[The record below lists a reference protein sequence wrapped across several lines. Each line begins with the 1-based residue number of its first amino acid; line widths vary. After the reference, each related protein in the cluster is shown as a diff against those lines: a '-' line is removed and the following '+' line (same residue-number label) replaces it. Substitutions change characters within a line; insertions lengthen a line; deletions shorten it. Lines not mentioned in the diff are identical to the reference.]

1 MEKIRELLTHKNKK
15 TRSMQMTI
23 SISFT
28 ILSVCCMCLLGVM
41 LYQQFTRTAENLTV
55 ENSRQLLNQT
65 TINLEDYLR
74 NMRRISDAMY
84 YTVIKNTDIGSES
97 LEDSMNLLYEANK
110 DKLVSVACYTN
121 DGKLTEASPIATEK
135 PGVDVKSQ
143 KWFQDAAGE
152 LENFHFSTPHV
163 QNLFDDPSY
172 RYYWVVSLSR
182 TVELTRNGNSMLG
195 VLLVDMNYSSIE
207 QLLEK
212 ANTDTSGEYVYL
224 MAPDGE
230 IIYHPKQNLIHM
242 GLYEENNTEAA
253 GYEDTTVKENFH
265 GEKRLVTV
273 KTISYTGWKLISV
286 VPMKSFSM
294 GMTGMRNLVVLLVAL
309 TVLAVVILNQMVS
322 ARISKPLRRLNDS
335 VKEWEAGNMNP
346 DIYIGGS
353 MEVEHLGKTLR
364 STVAQIRQLM
374 DDIVV
379 EQEEKRKSELDALQ
393 SQINPHFLYNTLDS
407 IVWMIT
413 GERYDDA
420 VFMITQLASLF
431 RISLSKGKTV
441 IKIEDEVKHARN
453 YMNIQKIRY
462 KNSFEVDFQ
471 IEEDILD
478 GCIVKLV
485 LQPLLENAIYYGM
498 EFMDGEGEIHV
509 RGYRK
514 DKDVYLEVE
523 DNGLGMP
530 EEEAAELLNGKER
543 PHKHGSGVGLVNVHS
558 RLKLRFGEAYGLVI
572 HSCPDE
578 GMMVQIHIPYIPYT
592 VETVVLLSQQ
602 KPDDTIEIDLD
613 LDELDATS
621 AELKATYQEI
631 KDYVL
636 KEFGLKVSSLYI
648 SQVKRKCGIEVGE
661 NYNLPK
667 SENARVPQC
676 PKEKED
682 AIKAALKYFA
692 MI

>member
-1 MEKIRELLTHKNKK
+1 MKKMKELLSHKRKK

-23 SISFT
+23 SVSFT
-28 ILSVCCMCLLGVM
+28 LLSVCCMCFLGVM
-41 LYQQFTRTAENLTV
+41 LYQQFSRKAENLTV

-84 YTVIKNTDIGSES
+84 YSVIKNTDIGSES
-97 LEDSMNLLYEANK
+97 LEDSMTLLYEANK
-110 DKLVSVACYTN
+110 DKLISVACYTN

-135 PGVDVKSQ
+135 NGVDVKSQ
-143 KWFQDAAGE
+143 KWFQDAASE

-163 QNLFDDPSY
+163 QDLFDDPSY

-182 TVELTRNGNSMLG
+182 TVELTRNGSSMLG

-224 MAPDGE
+224 MASDGE

-242 GLYEENNTEAA
+242 GLYQENNDMAA

-273 KTISYTGWKLISV
+273 KTISYTGWKLVSV

-309 TVLAVVILNQMVS
+309 TVLAAVILNQMVS

-335 VKEWEAGNMNP
+335 VKEWEAGNMEP

-441 IKIEDEVKHARN
+441 ISIENEVKHAKN

-462 KNSFEVDFQ
+462 KNSFEIDFQ
-471 IEEDILD
+471 IEEEILN

-509 RGYRK
+509 RGYRR
-514 DKDVYLEVE
+514 DNDVYLEVE

-558 RLKLRFGEAYGLVI
+558 RLKLRFGENYGLII

-578 GMMVQIHIPYIPYT
+578 GMMVQIHIPYVPYT
-592 VETVVLLSQQ
+592 AETQRILESG
-602 KPDDTIEIDLD
+602 
-613 LDELDATS
+613 
-621 AELKATYQEI
+621 
-631 KDYVL
+631 KDYSSVL
-636 KEFGLKVSSLYI
+636 SVRKE
-648 SQVKRKCGIEVGE
+648 ETE
-661 NYNLPK
+661 
-667 SENARVPQC
+667 
-676 PKEKED
+676 
-682 AIKAALKYFA
+682 
-692 MI
+692 

>member
-41 LYQQFTRTAENLTV
+41 LYQQFTRKAENLTV

-353 MEVEHLGKTLR
+353 MEVEHLVKTLR

-592 VETVVLLSQQ
+592 VETQ
-602 KPDDTIEIDLD
+602 KFLE
-613 LDELDATS
+613 S
-621 AELKATYQEI
+621 G
-631 KDYVL
+631 KDYSSVSASG
-636 KEFGLKVSSLYI
+636 KEG
-648 SQVKRKCGIEVGE
+648 
-661 NYNLPK
+661 
-667 SENARVPQC
+667 SE
-676 PKEKED
+676 
-682 AIKAALKYFA
+682 
-692 MI
+692 

>member
-41 LYQQFTRTAENLTV
+41 LYQQFTRKAENLTV

-530 EEEAAELLNGKER
+530 EEDAAELLNGKER

-558 RLKLRFGEAYGLVI
+558 RLNLRFGEAYGLVI

-592 VETVVLLSQQ
+592 VETQ
-602 KPDDTIEIDLD
+602 KFLE
-613 LDELDATS
+613 S
-621 AELKATYQEI
+621 G
-631 KDYVL
+631 KDYSSVSASG
-636 KEFGLKVSSLYI
+636 KEG
-648 SQVKRKCGIEVGE
+648 
-661 NYNLPK
+661 
-667 SENARVPQC
+667 SE
-676 PKEKED
+676 
-682 AIKAALKYFA
+682 
-692 MI
+692 

>member
-41 LYQQFTRTAENLTV
+41 LYQQFTRKAENLTV

-543 PHKHGSGVGLVNVHS
+543 PHKHGSGIGLVNVHS

-592 VETVVLLSQQ
+592 VETQ
-602 KPDDTIEIDLD
+602 KFLE
-613 LDELDATS
+613 S
-621 AELKATYQEI
+621 G
-631 KDYVL
+631 KDYSSVSASG
-636 KEFGLKVSSLYI
+636 KEG
-648 SQVKRKCGIEVGE
+648 
-661 NYNLPK
+661 
-667 SENARVPQC
+667 SE
-676 PKEKED
+676 
-682 AIKAALKYFA
+682 
-692 MI
+692 

>member
-41 LYQQFTRTAENLTV
+41 LYQQFTRKAENLTV

-172 RYYWVVSLSR
+172 RYYWVVSLSH

-592 VETVVLLSQQ
+592 VETQ
-602 KPDDTIEIDLD
+602 KFLE
-613 LDELDATS
+613 S
-621 AELKATYQEI
+621 G
-631 KDYVL
+631 KDYSSVSASG
-636 KEFGLKVSSLYI
+636 KEG
-648 SQVKRKCGIEVGE
+648 
-661 NYNLPK
+661 
-667 SENARVPQC
+667 SE
-676 PKEKED
+676 
-682 AIKAALKYFA
+682 
-692 MI
+692 

>member
-1 MEKIRELLTHKNKK
+1 MKKIRELLFHKRTK
-15 TRSMQMTI
+15 SMQMTI
-23 SISFT
+23 SVSFT
-28 ILSVCCMCLLGVM
+28 VLSVCCMCFLGVM
-41 LYQQFTRTAENLTV
+41 LYQQFTRKAENLTV

-97 LEDSMNLLYEANK
+97 LDDSMTLLYEANK
-110 DKLVSVACYTN
+110 DKLVSIACYTN
-121 DGKLTEASPIATEK
+121 DGNLTAAAPIATEK
-135 PGVDVKSQ
+135 RDVDVKEQ
-143 KWFQDAAGE
+143 KWFEDAAGE

-163 QNLFDDPSY
+163 QNLFDDPSF

-182 TVELTRNGNSMLG
+182 TVELTRNGTSMLG

-242 GLYEENNTEAA
+242 GLYQENNDRTAQ
-253 GYEDTTVKENFH
+253 YEDTTVKENFR

-273 KTISYTGWKLISV
+273 KTISYTGWKLVSV

-335 VKEWEAGNMNP
+335 VKEWESGNMNP
-346 DIYIGGS
+346 DIYAGGS

-364 STVAQIRQLM
+364 STVAQIQQLM

-441 IKIEDEVKHARN
+441 IRIEEEVKHAQN

-471 IEEDILD
+471 IDEDIRD

-514 DKDVYLEVE
+514 DDDIYLEVE

-543 PHKHGSGVGLVNVHS
+543 PHKHGSGVGLINVHS
-558 RLKLRFGEAYGLVI
+558 RLKLRFGEEYGLII

-578 GMMVQIHIPYIPYT
+578 GMMIQIHIPYIPYT
-592 VETVVLLSQQ
+592 TEAQ
-602 KPDDTIEIDLD
+602 KILESGKSYSSV
-613 LDELDATS
+613 S
-621 AELKATYQEI
+621 A
-631 KDYVL
+631 D
-636 KEFGLKVSSLYI
+636 
-648 SQVKRKCGIEVGE
+648 R
-661 NYNLPK
+661 
-667 SENARVPQC
+667 
-676 PKEKED
+676 KED
-682 AIKAALKYFA
+682 VK
-692 MI
+692 

>member
-41 LYQQFTRTAENLTV
+41 LYQQFTRKAENLTV
-55 ENSRQLLNQT
+55 ENSMQLLNQT

-523 DNGLGMP
+523 DNGL
-530 EEEAAELLNGKER
+530 ECRKKR
-543 PHKHGSGVGLVNVHS
+543 PQSFLTEKKGRISMAQALVWSMSTAV
-558 RLKLRFGEAYGLVI
+558 
-572 HSCPDE
+572 
-578 GMMVQIHIPYIPYT
+578 
-592 VETVVLLSQQ
+592 
-602 KPDDTIEIDLD
+602 
-613 LDELDATS
+613 
-621 AELKATYQEI
+621 
-631 KDYVL
+631 
-636 KEFGLKVSSLYI
+636 
-648 SQVKRKCGIEVGE
+648 
-661 NYNLPK
+661 
-667 SENARVPQC
+667 
-676 PKEKED
+676 
-682 AIKAALKYFA
+682 
-692 MI
+692 

>member
-41 LYQQFTRTAENLTV
+41 LYQQFTRKAENLTV

-393 SQINPHFLYNTLDS
+393 SQINPHLLYNTLDS

-592 VETVVLLSQQ
+592 VETQ
-602 KPDDTIEIDLD
+602 KFLE
-613 LDELDATS
+613 S
-621 AELKATYQEI
+621 G
-631 KDYVL
+631 KDYSSVSASG
-636 KEFGLKVSSLYI
+636 KEG
-648 SQVKRKCGIEVGE
+648 
-661 NYNLPK
+661 
-667 SENARVPQC
+667 SE
-676 PKEKED
+676 
-682 AIKAALKYFA
+682 
-692 MI
+692 

>member
-1 MEKIRELLTHKNKK
+1 MKKIKKLLSHRRKK
-15 TRSMQMTI
+15 IRSMQMTI
-23 SISFT
+23 SVSFT
-28 ILSVCCMCLLGVM
+28 LLSVCCMCFLGVM
-41 LYQQFTRTAENLTV
+41 LYQQFSKKAENLTV
-55 ENSRQLLNQT
+55 ENSRQLINQT
-65 TINLEDYLR
+65 AINLEDYLR

-84 YTVIKNTDIGSES
+84 YSVIKNTDIGSES
-97 LEDSMNLLYEANK
+97 LEDAMTLLYEANK
-110 DKLVSVACYTN
+110 DKLISVACYTN

-135 PGVDVKSQ
+135 NGVDVKSQ

-265 GEKRLVTV
+265 GEKRLITV
-273 KTISYTGWKLISV
+273 KTISYTGWKLVSV

-309 TVLAVVILNQMVS
+309 TVFAVVILNQMVS

-441 IKIEDEVKHARN
+441 IKIEDEIKHARN

-462 KNSFEVDFQ
+462 NNSFEVDFQ

-592 VETVVLLSQQ
+592 VETQ
-602 KPDDTIEIDLD
+602 KFLE
-613 LDELDATS
+613 S
-621 AELKATYQEI
+621 G
-631 KDYVL
+631 KDYSSVSASG
-636 KEFGLKVSSLYI
+636 KEG
-648 SQVKRKCGIEVGE
+648 
-661 NYNLPK
+661 
-667 SENARVPQC
+667 SE
-676 PKEKED
+676 
-682 AIKAALKYFA
+682 
-692 MI
+692 

>member
-41 LYQQFTRTAENLTV
+41 LYQQFTRKAENLTV

-514 DKDVYLEVE
+514 DKDVYLEVG

-592 VETVVLLSQQ
+592 VETQ
-602 KPDDTIEIDLD
+602 KFLE
-613 LDELDATS
+613 S
-621 AELKATYQEI
+621 G
-631 KDYVL
+631 KDYSSVSASG
-636 KEFGLKVSSLYI
+636 KEG
-648 SQVKRKCGIEVGE
+648 
-661 NYNLPK
+661 
-667 SENARVPQC
+667 SE
-676 PKEKED
+676 
-682 AIKAALKYFA
+682 
-692 MI
+692 

>member
-41 LYQQFTRTAENLTV
+41 LYQQFTRKAENLTV

-135 PGVDVKSQ
+135 SGVDVKSQ

-286 VPMKSFSM
+286 VPMKYFSM

-592 VETVVLLSQQ
+592 VETQ
-602 KPDDTIEIDLD
+602 KFLE
-613 LDELDATS
+613 S
-621 AELKATYQEI
+621 G
-631 KDYVL
+631 KDYSSVSASG
-636 KEFGLKVSSLYI
+636 KEG
-648 SQVKRKCGIEVGE
+648 
-661 NYNLPK
+661 
-667 SENARVPQC
+667 SE
-676 PKEKED
+676 
-682 AIKAALKYFA
+682 
-692 MI
+692 

>member
-41 LYQQFTRTAENLTV
+41 LYQQFTRKAENLTV

-224 MAPDGE
+224 MAPDGAS
-230 IIYHPKQNLIHM
+230 IYHPKQTLIHM

-253 GYEDTTVKENFH
+253 GYEYTTVKENFH

-592 VETVVLLSQQ
+592 VETQ
-602 KPDDTIEIDLD
+602 KFLE
-613 LDELDATS
+613 S
-621 AELKATYQEI
+621 G
-631 KDYVL
+631 KDYSSVSASG
-636 KEFGLKVSSLYI
+636 KEG
-648 SQVKRKCGIEVGE
+648 
-661 NYNLPK
+661 
-667 SENARVPQC
+667 SE
-676 PKEKED
+676 
-682 AIKAALKYFA
+682 
-692 MI
+692 

>member
-41 LYQQFTRTAENLTV
+41 LYQQFTRKAENLTV

-309 TVLAVVILNQMVS
+309 TVLTVVILNQMVS

-558 RLKLRFGEAYGLVI
+558 RLKLCFGEAYGLVI

-592 VETVVLLSQQ
+592 VETQKLLESG
-602 KPDDTIEIDLD
+602 
-613 LDELDATS
+613 
-621 AELKATYQEI
+621 
-631 KDYVL
+631 KDYSSVSASG
-636 KEFGLKVSSLYI
+636 KEG
-648 SQVKRKCGIEVGE
+648 
-661 NYNLPK
+661 
-667 SENARVPQC
+667 SE
-676 PKEKED
+676 
-682 AIKAALKYFA
+682 
-692 MI
+692 

>member
-41 LYQQFTRTAENLTV
+41 LYQQFTRKAENLTV

-265 GEKRLVTV
+265 GEKRLITV
-273 KTISYTGWKLISV
+273 KTISYTGWKLVSV

-592 VETVVLLSQQ
+592 VETQKLLESG
-602 KPDDTIEIDLD
+602 
-613 LDELDATS
+613 
-621 AELKATYQEI
+621 
-631 KDYVL
+631 KDYSSVSASG
-636 KEFGLKVSSLYI
+636 KEG
-648 SQVKRKCGIEVGE
+648 
-661 NYNLPK
+661 
-667 SENARVPQC
+667 SE
-676 PKEKED
+676 
-682 AIKAALKYFA
+682 
-692 MI
+692 

>member
-41 LYQQFTRTAENLTV
+41 LYQQFTRKAENLTV

-163 QNLFDDPSY
+163 QNFFDDPSY

-592 VETVVLLSQQ
+592 VETQ
-602 KPDDTIEIDLD
+602 KFLE
-613 LDELDATS
+613 S
-621 AELKATYQEI
+621 G
-631 KDYVL
+631 KDYSSVSASG
-636 KEFGLKVSSLYI
+636 KEG
-648 SQVKRKCGIEVGE
+648 
-661 NYNLPK
+661 
-667 SENARVPQC
+667 SE
-676 PKEKED
+676 
-682 AIKAALKYFA
+682 
-692 MI
+692 

>member
-1 MEKIRELLTHKNKK
+1 
-15 TRSMQMTI
+15 MQMII
-23 SISFT
+23 SVSFT
-28 ILSVCCMCLLGVM
+28 VLSVCCMCFLGVM
-41 LYQQFTRTAENLTV
+41 LYQQFTRKAENLTV

-97 LEDSMNLLYEANK
+97 LDDSMTLLYEANK
-110 DKLVSVACYTN
+110 DKLVSIACYTN
-121 DGKLTEASPIATEK
+121 DGNLTAAAPIATEK
-135 PGVDVKSQ
+135 RDVDVKEQ
-143 KWFQDAAGE
+143 EWFRDAAGE

-163 QNLFDDPSY
+163 QNLFDDPSF

-182 TVELTRNGNSMLG
+182 TVELTRNGTSMLG

-242 GLYEENNTEAA
+242 GLYQENNDRTAQ
-253 GYEDTTVKENFH
+253 YEDTTVKENFR

-273 KTISYTGWKLISV
+273 KTISYTGWKLVSV

-309 TVLAVVILNQMVS
+309 TVLAAVLLNQLVS

-335 VKEWEAGNMNP
+335 VKEWESGNMNP
-346 DIYIGGS
+346 DIYAGGS

-364 STVAQIRQLM
+364 STVAQIQQLM

-441 IKIEDEVKHARN
+441 IRIEEEVKHAQN

-462 KNSFEVDFQ
+462 KNNFEVDFQ
-471 IEEDILD
+471 IDEEIRD

-514 DKDVYLEVE
+514 DDDIYLEVE

-543 PHKHGSGVGLVNVHS
+543 PHKHGSGVGLINVHS
-558 RLKLRFGEAYGLVI
+558 RLKLRFGEEYGLII

-578 GMMVQIHIPYIPYT
+578 GMMIQIHIPYIPYT
-592 VETVVLLSQQ
+592 AETQ
-602 KPDDTIEIDLD
+602 KILESGKSYSSV
-613 LDELDATS
+613 S
-621 AELKATYQEI
+621 A
-631 KDYVL
+631 D
-636 KEFGLKVSSLYI
+636 
-648 SQVKRKCGIEVGE
+648 R
-661 NYNLPK
+661 
-667 SENARVPQC
+667 
-676 PKEKED
+676 KED
-682 AIKAALKYFA
+682 VK
-692 MI
+692 

>member
-1 MEKIRELLTHKNKK
+1 MENIRELLTHKNKK

-41 LYQQFTRTAENLTV
+41 LYQQFTRKAENLTV

-309 TVLAVVILNQMVS
+309 TVLTVVILNQMVS

-592 VETVVLLSQQ
+592 VETQKLLESG
-602 KPDDTIEIDLD
+602 
-613 LDELDATS
+613 
-621 AELKATYQEI
+621 
-631 KDYVL
+631 KDYSSVSASG
-636 KEFGLKVSSLYI
+636 KEG
-648 SQVKRKCGIEVGE
+648 
-661 NYNLPK
+661 
-667 SENARVPQC
+667 SE
-676 PKEKED
+676 
-682 AIKAALKYFA
+682 
-692 MI
+692 

>member
-1 MEKIRELLTHKNKK
+1 
-15 TRSMQMTI
+15 MQMTI

-41 LYQQFTRTAENLTV
+41 LYQQFTRKAENLTV

-135 PGVDVKSQ
+135 PGVNVKSQ

-309 TVLAVVILNQMVS
+309 TVFAVVILNQMVS

-592 VETVVLLSQQ
+592 VETQ
-602 KPDDTIEIDLD
+602 KILE
-613 LDELDATS
+613 S
-621 AELKATYQEI
+621 G
-631 KDYVL
+631 KDYSS
-636 KEFGLKVSSLYI
+636 VSAAG
-648 SQVKRKCGIEVGE
+648 REE
-661 NYNLPK
+661 
-667 SENARVPQC
+667 SE
-676 PKEKED
+676 
-682 AIKAALKYFA
+682 
-692 MI
+692 

>member
-41 LYQQFTRTAENLTV
+41 LYQQFTRKAENLTV

-530 EEEAAELLNGKER
+530 EEEVAELLNGKER

-592 VETVVLLSQQ
+592 VETQ
-602 KPDDTIEIDLD
+602 KFLE
-613 LDELDATS
+613 S
-621 AELKATYQEI
+621 G
-631 KDYVL
+631 KDYSSVSASG
-636 KEFGLKVSSLYI
+636 KEG
-648 SQVKRKCGIEVGE
+648 
-661 NYNLPK
+661 
-667 SENARVPQC
+667 SE
-676 PKEKED
+676 
-682 AIKAALKYFA
+682 
-692 MI
+692 

>member
-41 LYQQFTRTAENLTV
+41 LYQQFTRKAENLTV

-431 RISLSKGKTV
+431 RISLSKDKTV

-592 VETVVLLSQQ
+592 VETQ
-602 KPDDTIEIDLD
+602 KFLE
-613 LDELDATS
+613 S
-621 AELKATYQEI
+621 G
-631 KDYVL
+631 KDYSSVSASG
-636 KEFGLKVSSLYI
+636 KEG
-648 SQVKRKCGIEVGE
+648 
-661 NYNLPK
+661 
-667 SENARVPQC
+667 SE
-676 PKEKED
+676 
-682 AIKAALKYFA
+682 
-692 MI
+692 